1 MFIIFR
7 EWMDARGGKGR
18 FPGSKDQGKAGR
30 ALADDQT
37 ERSYHV
43 GVNLVMAWLLARRS
57 IGGDRRRLCPAGII
71 NVVTYSVT

>member
-7 EWMDARGGKGR
+7 EWMDAGGGKGR
-18 FPGSKDQGKAGR
+18 FPGSKDQGKAGG
-30 ALADDQT
+30 ALPEDQT

-57 IGGDRRRLCPAGII
+57 AVIAAGCALPELS
-71 NVVTYSVT
+71 TL